1 MLYPN
6 MHKNPCQKP
15 HSVSKIRNSVVPCAF
30 AIQHQSGT
38 WRDSDEYGWSS
49 KNVQTDWHPLPP
61 LVDHNVIS
69 TLIAGTTDLQCMLK
83 QLEQPGQVCPLMTKR
98 VHGRCEED
106 IFCFVKEMQC
116 EERTMEVYAVS
127 KQLFWTFSAML
138 MHFQENHG
146 RMICFFRWLFY
157 EESQFPPCMYGVRMI
172 WKYFSHVPFVVT
184 QIRSEGPSFW
194 SQAFL
199 NFNSNA
205 LKVAKFRTPQLF
217 GFINLSTQNTL
228 LRVISTKWHVI
239 MTLHFAYCLT
249 NILTVFILT
258 CHLANIVT
266 RFLTIYLTY
275 ILTYLMAHTLP
286 DTYYGGDNLFDIFSD
301 ILSDIYLNMLFDI
314 LFDMSWY
321 DRYLRTDQMT

>member
-1 MLYPN
+1 
-6 MHKNPCQKP
+6 MHKTPCQKP
-15 HSVSKIRNSVVPCAF
+15 HSVSKIPNSVVPCAF
-30 AIQHQSGT
+30 VIQHQSGT

-49 KNVQTDWHPLPP
+49 KNVQTDWHPNSLQARLTSMHIETAGTAWSGLPSDDEEGP
-61 LVDHNVIS
+61 WEVRRGYFLFCARDTMWRENYGSLCCFKAFFLNVFSHAHAFSRKLWTDDLFFSLAILWRKSIS
-69 TLIAGTTDLQCMLK
+69 TL
-83 QLEQPGQVCPLMTKR
+83 
-98 VHGRCEED
+98 H
-106 IFCFVKEMQC
+106 
-116 EERTMEVYAVS
+116 
-127 KQLFWTFSAML
+127 
-138 MHFQENHG
+138 
-146 RMICFFRWLFY
+146 
-157 EESQFPPCMYGVRMI
+157 VRMI

-217 GFINLSTQNTL
+217 GFINWSTQNTL
-228 LRVISTKWHVI
+228 LRVIPTKWHVI

-249 NILTVFILT
+249 SILTVFILT

-286 DTYYGGDNLFDIFSD
+286 DTYYGGDNLYDIFSD

-321 DRYLRTDQMT
+321 DRYLRTDQLT

>member
-1 MLYPN
+1 
-6 MHKNPCQKP
+6 MHKTPCQKP
-15 HSVSKIRNSVVPCAF
+15 HSVSKIPNSVVPCAF
-30 AIQHQSGT
+30 VIQHQSGT

-49 KNVQTDWHPLPP
+49 KNVQTDWHPNSLQARLTSMHIETAGTAWSGLPSDDEEGP
-61 LVDHNVIS
+61 WEVRRGYFLFCARDTMWRENYGSLCCFKAFFLNVFSHAHAFSRKLWTDDLFFSLPILWRKSIS
-69 TLIAGTTDLQCMLK
+69 TL
-83 QLEQPGQVCPLMTKR
+83 
-98 VHGRCEED
+98 H
-106 IFCFVKEMQC
+106 
-116 EERTMEVYAVS
+116 
-127 KQLFWTFSAML
+127 
-138 MHFQENHG
+138 
-146 RMICFFRWLFY
+146 
-157 EESQFPPCMYGVRMI
+157 VRMI

-217 GFINLSTQNTL
+217 GFINWSTQNTL
-228 LRVISTKWHVI
+228 LRVIPTKWHVI
-239 MTLHFAYCLT
+239 MTLHLAYCLT
-249 NILTVFILT
+249 SILTVFILT
-258 CHLANIVT
+258 CNLANIVT

-286 DTYYGGDNLFDIFSD
+286 DTYYGGDNLYDIFSD

-321 DRYLRTDQMT
+321 DRYLRTDQLT